1 MKHAGSLGRPL
12 RFVPSQYSQF
22 PRTFAI
28 LTTDA
33 LAPLAKAAH
42 TQSMQCLFAL
52 CAIPLFAAA
61 GVAVADSSVTSQRKV
76 TQVAAGIYSIRHA
89 DAPDTNPQGNTTVI
103 IGERSVLVVDSAYL
117 PSSAAE
123 DIAQI
128 RRWTDRP
135 VRYVL
140 NTHWHPDHQRGSSV
154 YVDAF
159 PDVAIVAHRETAKLM
174 ASYDAANR
182 ERYPKRLQTMKETL
196 QKKPD
201 AELQKT
207 VDGRSRVLAELERS
221 RLQLPTLT
229 FDSELTLDLG
239 NRIVDIRHAG
249 IGDTR
254 GDAWAY
260 LPKEQVLVTGDLVV
274 APVPYFFAGYP
285 EGLERTLHRLME
297 LDVKAIVPGHG
308 DVMQDKSYMRAVL
321 EMVETIVAQVNAAV
335 VRIGSLS
342 ARLEDVRPQ
351 IDVTEYRRQFA
362 GDDPHNQE
370 YFDESIEGLIKDAF
384 YQAPK

>member
-1 MKHAGSLGRPL
+1 MMQHRL
-12 RFVPSQYSQF
+12 RSG
-22 PRTFAI
+22 I
-28 LTTDA
+28 LCSITLVA
-33 LAPLAKAAH
+33 SA
-42 TQSMQCLFAL
+42 
-52 CAIPLFAAA
+52 
-61 GVAVADSSVTSQRKV
+61 AVADSSVTQQRSVTKV
-76 TQVAAGIYSIRHA
+76 AEGVYAIRHV

-103 IGERSVLVVDSAYL
+103 IGERDVLVVDSGYL

-123 DIAQI
+123 DVAQI
-128 RRWTDRP
+128 RQWTKLP
-135 VRYVL
+135 VRYLL
-140 NTHWHPDHQRGSSV
+140 NTHWHPDHQRGNSV

-159 PDVAIVAHRETAKLM
+159 PGIAIVAHQETAKLM
-174 ASYDAANR
+174 AAYDAGNR
-182 ERYPKRLQTMKETL
+182 ERYPQRLQSMKETL
-196 QKKPD
+196 AKKPD

-207 VDGRSRVLAELERS
+207 VEGRSRVLAELERS

-229 FDSELTLDLG
+229 FDSELSLDLG
-239 NRIVDIRHAG
+239 NRRVEIRHTG
-249 IGDTR
+249 VGDTR

-260 LPKEQVLVTGDLVV
+260 LPKEQILVTGDLLV

-285 EGLERTLHRLME
+285 EELARSLRGLLK

-308 DVMQDKSYMRAVL
+308 DVMHDQTYLRAVL
-321 EMVETIVAQVNAAV
+321 EMVETIVGQVNAAI

-351 IDVTEYRRQFA
+351 IDVTQYRRRFA

>member
-1 MKHAGSLGRPL
+1 MKYRL
-12 RFVPSQYSQF
+12 RSG
-22 PRTFAI
+22 I
-28 LTTDA
+28 LCTIT
-33 LAPLAKAAH
+33 LAASA
-42 TQSMQCLFAL
+42 
-52 CAIPLFAAA
+52 
-61 GVAVADSSVTSQRKV
+61 AVADSSVTQQRSVTKV
-76 TQVAAGIYSIRHA
+76 AEGVYAIRHV
-89 DAPDTNPQGNTTVI
+89 DSPDTNPQGNTTVI
-103 IGERSVLVVDSAYL
+103 IGERDVLVIDSGYL

-128 RRWTDRP
+128 RRWTNRP
-135 VRYVL
+135 VRYLL
-140 NTHWHPDHQRGSSV
+140 NTHWHPDHQRGNST

-159 PDVAIVAHRETAKLM
+159 PEVAIVAHRETAKLM
-174 ASYDAANR
+174 ATYDAANR
-182 ERYPKRLQTMKETL
+182 ERYPKRVRSMQEKLAA
-196 QKKPD
+196 KPD

-207 VDGRSRVLAELERS
+207 FDGQSRVLAEVERS

-229 FDSELTLDLG
+229 FDSELSVDLG
-239 NRIVDIRHAG
+239 NRIVEIRHSG

-260 LPKEQVLVTGDLVV
+260 LPKEQILVTGDVLV

-285 EGLERTLHRLME
+285 EGLARSLHGLLE

-308 DVMQDKSYMRAVL
+308 DVMHDKTYLRAVL
-321 EMVETIVAQVNAAV
+321 EMVETVVGQVNAAV

-351 IDVTEYRRQFA
+351 IDVAEYRRRFA

>member
-1 MKHAGSLGRPL
+1 MQRLLVALG
-12 RFVPSQYSQF
+12 
-22 PRTFAI
+22 AI
-28 LTTDA
+28 L
-33 LAPLAKAAH
+33 LADGA
-42 TQSMQCLFAL
+42 
-52 CAIPLFAAA
+52 
-61 GVAVADSSVTSQRKV
+61 AVADSSVTTQRGVTKV
-76 TQVAAGIYSIRHA
+76 ADGIYAIRHV

-103 IGERSVLVVDSAYL
+103 IGERAVLVVDCGYL

-140 NTHWHPDHQRGSSV
+140 NTHWHHDHQRGNSV

-159 PDVAIVAHRETAKLM
+159 PDVTIVAHAQTARLM
-174 ASYDAANR
+174 AAYDAANR
-182 ERYPKRLQTMKETL
+182 ERYPKRLQAMKETL
-196 QKKPD
+196 AQKPD

-207 VDGRSRVLAELERS
+207 VDGRNRVLAELQRS

-229 FDSELTLDLG
+229 FDNELDLDLG
-239 NRIVDIRHAG
+239 NRVVEIRHSGA
-249 IGDTR
+249 GDTR
-254 GDAWAY
+254 GDAWAWV
-260 LPKEQVLVTGDLVV
+260 PKEQVLVTGDVLA

-285 EGLERTLHRLME
+285 EGLAHTLHRLLE
-297 LDVKAIVPGHG
+297 LDAKAIVPGHG
-308 DVMQDKSYMRAVL
+308 DVMRDQTYMRAVL
-321 EMVETIVAQVNAAV
+321 EMVETIVGQVNAAI

-351 IDVTEYRRQFA
+351 IDVAEYRRRFA

>member
-1 MKHAGSLGRPL
+1 MQHRLSTG
-12 RFVPSQYSQF
+12 
-22 PRTFAI
+22 I
-28 LTTDA
+28 LCTIT
-33 LAPLAKAAH
+33 LAAS
-42 TQSMQCLFAL
+42 T
-52 CAIPLFAAA
+52 
-61 GVAVADSSVTSQRKV
+61 AVADSSVTQQRSV
-76 TQVAAGIYSIRHA
+76 TQVADGVYAIRHV
-89 DAPDTNPQGNTTVI
+89 DSPDTNPQGNTTVI
-103 IGERSVLVVDSAYL
+103 IGERAVLVVDSGYL

-128 RRWTDRP
+128 RRWTKLP
-135 VRYVL
+135 VRYLL
-140 NTHWHPDHQRGSSV
+140 NTHWHPDHQRGNST

-159 PDVAIVAHRETAKLM
+159 PEVTIVAHRETAKLM
-174 ASYDAANR
+174 AAYDAGNR
-182 ERYPKRLQTMKETL
+182 ERYPKRVRTMQEKL
-196 QKKPD
+196 AKQPD

-207 VDGRSRVLAELERS
+207 FDGQSRVLAELERS

-229 FDSELTLDLG
+229 FDSELSVDLG
-239 NRIVDIRHAG
+239 NRVVEVRHSG
-249 IGDTR
+249 IGDTL

-260 LPKEQVLVTGDLVV
+260 LPKEQILVTGDLVV

-285 EGLERTLHRLME
+285 EALARSLHRLLE

-308 DVMQDKSYMRAVL
+308 DVMRDQTYMRAVL
-321 EMVETIVAQVNAAV
+321 DMVETIVGQVNAAV

-351 IDVTEYRRQFA
+351 IDVAEYRRRFA

>member
-1 MKHAGSLGRPL
+1 MQHRLSTG
-12 RFVPSQYSQF
+12 
-22 PRTFAI
+22 I
-28 LTTDA
+28 LCTIT
-33 LAPLAKAAH
+33 LAASA
-42 TQSMQCLFAL
+42 
-52 CAIPLFAAA
+52 
-61 GVAVADSSVTSQRKV
+61 AVADSSVTQQRSV
-76 TQVAAGIYSIRHA
+76 TQVADGVYAIRHV
-89 DAPDTNPQGNTTVI
+89 DSPDTNPQGNTTVI
-103 IGERSVLVVDSAYL
+103 IGERGVLVVDSGYL
-117 PSSAAE
+117 PSSAVE

-128 RRWTDRP
+128 RSWTKLP
-135 VRYVL
+135 VRYLL
-140 NTHWHPDHQRGSSV
+140 NTHWHPDHQRGNST

-159 PDVAIVAHRETAKLM
+159 PEVTIVAHRETAKLM
-174 ASYDAANR
+174 AAYDAGNR
-182 ERYPKRLQTMKETL
+182 ERYPKRVRSMQEKLAKQ
-196 QKKPD
+196 PD

-207 VDGRSRVLAELERS
+207 FDGQSRVLAELERS

-229 FDSELTLDLG
+229 FDSELSVDLG
-239 NRIVDIRHAG
+239 NRVVEVRHSG
-249 IGDTR
+249 IGDTL

-260 LPKEQVLVTGDLVV
+260 LPKEQILVTGDLVV

-285 EGLERTLHRLME
+285 EALARSLHRLLE

-308 DVMQDKSYMRAVL
+308 DVMRDQTYMRAVL
-321 EMVETIVAQVNAAV
+321 DMVETIVGQVNAAV

-351 IDVTEYRRQFA
+351 IDVAEYRRRFA

>member
-1 MKHAGSLGRPL
+1 MQRLLVALG
-12 RFVPSQYSQF
+12 
-22 PRTFAI
+22 AI
-28 LTTDA
+28 V
-33 LAPLAKAAH
+33 
-42 TQSMQCLFAL
+42 M
-52 CAIPLFAAA
+52 AA
-61 GVAVADSSVTSQRKV
+61 GVAVADSSVTTQRTV
-76 TQVAAGIYSIRHA
+76 TKIADGVYSIRHA
-89 DAPDTNPQGNTTVI
+89 DAPDSNPQGNTTVV
-103 IGERSVLVVDSAYL
+103 IGERAVLVVDSSYL

-128 RRWTDRP
+128 RRWTKRP
-135 VRYVL
+135 VRYLL
-140 NTHWHPDHQRGSSV
+140 NTHWHPDHQRGNSV

-159 PDVAIVAHRETAKLM
+159 PDVTVVAHAETAKLM

-182 ERYPKRLQTMKETL
+182 ERYPKRLQAMKETL
-196 QKKPD
+196 EKGPD

-221 RLQLPTLT
+221 RLQLPSLT
-229 FDSELTLDLG
+229 FDSELTVDLG
-239 NRIVDIRHAG
+239 NRVVEIRHTG

-260 LPKEQVLVTGDLVV
+260 LPKEQILVTGDVLV

-285 EGLERTLHRLME
+285 ADLARTLHRLLE
-297 LDVKAIVPGHG
+297 LDVKAVVPGHG
-308 DVMQDKSYMRAVL
+308 DVMHDKTYMRAVL
-321 EMVETIVAQVNAAV
+321 EMVETIVGQVNAVV

-351 IDVTEYRRQFA
+351 IDVADYRRRFA
-362 GDDPHNQE
+362 GDDPRNQE

>member
-1 MKHAGSLGRPL
+1 MQRLLVALGASFL
-12 RFVPSQYSQF
+12 
-22 PRTFAI
+22 
-28 LTTDA
+28 
-33 LAPLAKAAH
+33 
-42 TQSMQCLFAL
+42 
-52 CAIPLFAAA
+52 AA
-61 GVAVADSSVTSQRKV
+61 GVAGADSSVTTQRSVTKV
-76 TQVAAGIYSIRHA
+76 AEGVYSIRHA
-89 DAPDTNPQGNTTVI
+89 DSPDTNPQGNTTVI
-103 IGERSVLVVDSAYL
+103 IGERAVLVVDSGYL

-128 RRWTDRP
+128 RGWTDRP
-135 VRYVL
+135 VRYLL
-140 NTHWHPDHQRGSSV
+140 NTHWHPDHQRGNSV
-154 YVDAF
+154 YADAF
-159 PDVAIVAHRETAKLM
+159 PELTIVAHAQTAKLM

-182 ERYPKRLQTMKETL
+182 ERYPRLLQKMQETL

-207 VDGRSRVLAELERS
+207 VDGRTRVLAELERS

-229 FDSELTLDLG
+229 FESEMDLDLG
-239 NRIVDIRHAG
+239 NRIVEIRHTG

-254 GDAWAY
+254 GDAWAW
-260 LPKEQVLVTGDLVV
+260 LPKEQTLVTGDVLV

-285 EGLERTLHRLME
+285 EGLARTLRRLLE
-297 LDVKAIVPGHG
+297 LDAKAIVPGHG
-308 DVMQDKSYMRAVL
+308 DVMHDTSYLRAVV
-321 EMVETIVAQVNAAV
+321 EMIETIVGQVNAAI

-351 IDVTEYRRQFA
+351 IDVAEYRRRFA

>member
-1 MKHAGSLGRPL
+1 LAEAC
-12 RFVPSQYSQF
+12 RFVPFDPAS
-22 PRTFAI
+22 AI
-28 LTTDA
+28 LTTGA

-42 TQSMQCLFAL
+42 TQSMQRSLAL
-52 CAIPLFAAA
+52 CAIPLFAV
-61 GVAVADSSVTSQRKV
+61 GVAVADSSITPQRKV

-89 DAPDTNPQGNTTVI
+89 DAPDSNPQGNTTVI

-128 RRWTDRP
+128 RRWTDKP

-140 NTHWHPDHQRGSSV
+140 NTHWHPDHQRGNSV

-159 PDVAIVAHRETAKLM
+159 PDVAIVAHPETVKLM
-174 ASYDAANR
+174 AAYDAANR
-182 ERYPKRLQTMKETL
+182 DRYPKRVQAMKESLQT
-196 QKKPD
+196 KPD

-207 VDGRSRVLAELERS
+207 VEGRSRVVAELERS

-239 NRIVDIRHAG
+239 NRIVEIRHTG

-260 LPKEQVLVTGDLVV
+260 VTNEQVLVTGDLLA

-285 EGLERTLHRLME
+285 EGVARTLRRLLE
-297 LDVKAIVPGHG
+297 LDIKAIVPGHG
-308 DVMQDKSYMRAVL
+308 DVMHDKAYMLAVV
-321 EMVETIVAQVNAAV
+321 EMVEAIIGQVNAAI

-351 IDVTEYRRQFA
+351 IDVTQYRRRFA
-362 GDDPHNQE
+362 GDDPNNQE
-370 YFDESIEGLIKDAF
+370 YFDESIEGLIKGAF

>member
-1 MKHAGSLGRPL
+1 
-12 RFVPSQYSQF
+12 
-22 PRTFAI
+22 
-28 LTTDA
+28 
-33 LAPLAKAAH
+33 
-42 TQSMQCLFAL
+42 MQRSFAL
-52 CAIPLFAAA
+52 IAIVLVHVLFLAA
-61 GVAVADSSVTSQRKV
+61 GIAGADSSVTTQRTVTKV
-76 TQVAAGIYSIRHA
+76 AEGVYAIRHV

-103 IGERSVLVVDSAYL
+103 IGERAVLVVDSGYL

-135 VRYVL
+135 IRYLL
-140 NTHWHPDHQRGSSV
+140 NTHWHPDHQRGNSV

-159 PDVAIVAHRETAKLM
+159 PDVAIVAHPETVRLM

-182 ERYPKRLQTMKETL
+182 ERYPKRLQSMKETL
-196 QKKPD
+196 AQKPD

-207 VDGRSRVLAELERS
+207 VEGRSRVLAELEHS

-229 FDSELTLDLG
+229 FEDELTVDLG
-239 NRIVDIRHAG
+239 NRVVQIRHSG

-260 LPKEQVLVTGDLVV
+260 LPKEQILVAGDVLV

-285 EGLERTLHRLME
+285 EGLARTLRRLSE
-297 LDVKAIVPGHG
+297 LDLKAIVPGHG
-308 DVMQDKSYMRAVL
+308 DVMHDQTYLRSVL
-321 EMVETIVAQVNAAV
+321 EMIETIVSQVNAAV

-351 IDVTEYRRQFA
+351 IDVADYRRRFA

-370 YFDESIEGLIKDAF
+370 YFDESIEALIKDAF
-384 YQAPK
+384 YQAPN

>member
-1 MKHAGSLGRPL
+1 MERRLSSGLL
-12 RFVPSQYSQF
+12 C
-22 PRTFAI
+22 
-28 LTTDA
+28 TTA
-33 LAPLAKAAH
+33 LII
-42 TQSMQCLFAL
+42 CVD
-52 CAIPLFAAA
+52 A
-61 GVAVADSSVTSQRKV
+61 GVAFADSSVTTQRTVSKV
-76 TQVAAGIYSIRHA
+76 AEGVYSIRHA

-103 IGERSVLVVDSAYL
+103 IGERAVLVVDSSYL

-135 VRYVL
+135 VRYLL
-140 NTHWHPDHQRGSSV
+140 NTHWHPDHQRGNSV

-159 PDVAIVAHRETAKLM
+159 PDMTIVAHPETVRLM
-174 ASYDAANR
+174 AAYDAANR
-182 ERYPKRLQTMKETL
+182 ERYPKRLQAMKETL
-196 QKKPD
+196 AKKPD
-201 AELQKT
+201 PELQKT
-207 VDGRSRVLAELERS
+207 VEGRGRVLAELERS

-229 FDSELTLDLG
+229 FEDRMTVDLG
-239 NRIVDIRHAG
+239 NRVVEMRHSG

-260 LPKEQVLVTGDLVV
+260 LPKEQILITGDLLV

-285 EGLERTLHRLME
+285 EGRARTLQRLVE
-297 LDVKAIVPGHG
+297 LDLKAIVPGHG
-308 DVMQDKSYMRAVL
+308 DVLHDKTYLRAVL
-321 EMVETIVAQVNAAV
+321 ELVETIVDQVNAAV

-351 IDVTEYRRQFA
+351 IDVAEYRRRFA
-362 GDDPHNQE
+362 GDNPHNQE
-370 YFDESIEGLIKDAF
+370 YFDESIEALIKDAF

>member
-1 MKHAGSLGRPL
+1 MMQQRVRSG
-12 RFVPSQYSQF
+12 
-22 PRTFAI
+22 I
-28 LTTDA
+28 LCSITLVA
-33 LAPLAKAAH
+33 SA
-42 TQSMQCLFAL
+42 
-52 CAIPLFAAA
+52 
-61 GVAVADSSVTSQRKV
+61 AVADSSVTQQRSVAKV
-76 TQVAAGIYSIRHA
+76 AEGVYAIRHA
-89 DAPDTNPQGNTTVI
+89 DSPDTNPQGNTTVI
-103 IGERSVLVVDSAYL
+103 IGERDVLVVDSGYL

-128 RRWTDRP
+128 RQWTKLP
-135 VRYVL
+135 VRYLL
-140 NTHWHPDHQRGSSV
+140 NTHWHPDHQRGNSA

-159 PDVAIVAHRETAKLM
+159 PGIAIVAHRETAKLM
-174 ASYDAANR
+174 AAYDAANR
-182 ERYPKRLQTMKETL
+182 ERYPQRLQSMKETL
-196 QKKPD
+196 AKKPD

-207 VDGRSRVLAELERS
+207 VEGRSRVLAELQRS

-229 FDSELTLDLG
+229 FDSELSVDLG
-239 NRIVDIRHAG
+239 NRIVEIRYAG

-260 LPKEQVLVTGDLVV
+260 LPKEQILVTGDVLV

-285 EGLERTLHRLME
+285 EELARSLHRLLE

-308 DVMQDKSYMRAVL
+308 DVMHDQTYLRAVL
-321 EMVETIVAQVNAAV
+321 EMVETIVGQVNAAV

-351 IDVTEYRRQFA
+351 IDVTEYRRRFA

>member
-1 MKHAGSLGRPL
+1 MQRVLVALG
-12 RFVPSQYSQF
+12 
-22 PRTFAI
+22 AI
-28 LTTDA
+28 VVA
-33 LAPLAKAAH
+33 
-42 TQSMQCLFAL
+42 S
-52 CAIPLFAAA
+52 
-61 GVAVADSSVTSQRKV
+61 GVAIADSSVTTQRSI
-76 TQVAAGIYSIRHA
+76 TRVADGVYSIRHA

-103 IGERSVLVVDSAYL
+103 IGERAVLVVDSAYL
-117 PSSAAE
+117 PSSATE

-140 NTHWHPDHQRGSSV
+140 NTHWHPDHQRGNSV

-159 PDVAIVAHRETAKLM
+159 PHVTIVAHAETAKLM

-182 ERYPKRLQTMKETL
+182 ERYPRLLQTMQEKLKKE
-196 QKKPD
+196 PD

-207 VDGRSRVLAELERS
+207 VEGRTRVLADLQRS

-229 FDSELTLDLG
+229 FDSELTVDLG
-239 NRIVDIRHAG
+239 NRIVEIRHSG

-254 GDAWAY
+254 GDAWVY
-260 LPKEQVLVTGDLVV
+260 LPKEQVLVTGDLLV

-285 EGLERTLHRLME
+285 EAHARSLHRLLE
-297 LDVKAIVPGHG
+297 LDAKAIVPGHG
-308 DVMQDKSYMRAVL
+308 DVMHDKTYMRAVV
-321 EMVETIVAQVNAAV
+321 EMVDTIVGQVNAAI

-351 IDVTEYRRQFA
+351 IDVADYRRRFA

>member
-1 MKHAGSLGRPL
+1 MMQRLLVA
-12 RFVPSQYSQF
+12 F
-22 PRTFAI
+22 FAI
-28 LTTDA
+28 
-33 LAPLAKAAH
+33 AP
-42 TQSMQCLFAL
+42 
-52 CAIPLFAAA
+52 AAA
-61 GVAVADSSVTSQRKV
+61 AADSSVTPQRTV
-76 TQVAAGIYSIRHA
+76 TQVAEGIYSIRHA

-103 IGERSVLVVDSAYL
+103 IGEHAVLVVDSSYL

-128 RRWTDRP
+128 KRWTDRP
-135 VRYVL
+135 VRYLL
-140 NTHWHPDHQRGSSV
+140 NTHWHPDHQRGNSA

-159 PDVAIVAHRETAKLM
+159 PEVTIVAHTETVRLM
-174 ASYDAANR
+174 AAYDTANR
-182 ERYPKRLQTMKETL
+182 QRYPQRLQQMKETL
-196 QKKPD
+196 AKKPD

-207 VDGRSRVLAELERS
+207 VAGRSRVLAELERS

-229 FDSELTLDLG
+229 FENAMTVDLG
-239 NRIVDIRHAG
+239 NRVVEIRHSG
-249 IGDTR
+249 SGDTR

-260 LPKEQVLVTGDLVV
+260 LPKEQVLVTGDVLV

-285 EGLERTLHRLME
+285 EGRARTLRQLLQ

-308 DVMQDKSYMRAVL
+308 DVLRDQTYLRSVA
-321 EMVETIVAQVNAAV
+321 EMVETIVGQVHAAV

-351 IDVTEYRRQFA
+351 IDVAEYRRRFA

>member
-1 MKHAGSLGRPL
+1 MQRLLVALG
-12 RFVPSQYSQF
+12 
-22 PRTFAI
+22 AI
-28 LTTDA
+28 VV
-33 LAPLAKAAH
+33 
-42 TQSMQCLFAL
+42 
-52 CAIPLFAAA
+52 AA
-61 GVAVADSSVTSQRKV
+61 GVAVADSSVTTQRTV
-76 TQVAAGIYSIRHA
+76 TKIADGVYSIRHA
-89 DAPDTNPQGNTTVI
+89 DAPDSNPQGNTTVV
-103 IGERSVLVVDSAYL
+103 IGERAALVVDSSYL

-128 RRWTDRP
+128 RRWTKRP
-135 VRYVL
+135 VRYLL
-140 NTHWHPDHQRGSSV
+140 NTHWHPDHQRGNSV

-159 PDVAIVAHRETAKLM
+159 PDVTVVAHAETAKLM

-182 ERYPKRLQTMKETL
+182 ERYPKRLQAMKETL
-196 QKKPD
+196 EKGPD

-221 RLQLPTLT
+221 RLQLPSLT
-229 FDSELTLDLG
+229 FDSELTVDLG
-239 NRIVDIRHAG
+239 NRVVEIRHTG

-260 LPKEQVLVTGDLVV
+260 LPKEQILVTGDVLV

-285 EGLERTLHRLME
+285 ADLARTLHRLLE
-297 LDVKAIVPGHG
+297 LDVKAVVPGHG
-308 DVMQDKSYMRAVL
+308 DVMHDKTYMRAVL
-321 EMVETIVAQVNAAV
+321 EMVETIVGQVNAAV

-351 IDVTEYRRQFA
+351 IDVADYRRRFA

>member
-1 MKHAGSLGRPL
+1 MQRSSVAL
-12 RFVPSQYSQF
+12 V
-22 PRTFAI
+22 AI
-28 LTTDA
+28 VLV
-33 LAPLAKAAH
+33 L
-42 TQSMQCLFAL
+42 
-52 CAIPLFAAA
+52 AA
-61 GVAVADSSVTSQRKV
+61 GGVGADSSVTTQRTVTKV
-76 TQVAAGIYSIRHA
+76 AEGVYAIRHV

-103 IGERSVLVVDSAYL
+103 IGERAVLVVDSGYL

-135 VRYVL
+135 VRYLL
-140 NTHWHPDHQRGSSV
+140 NTHWHPDHQRGNSV

-159 PDVAIVAHRETAKLM
+159 PEVAIVAHPETVRLM

-182 ERYPKRLQTMKETL
+182 ERYPKRLQSMRETL
-196 QKKPD
+196 AKKPD

-207 VDGRSRVLAELERS
+207 VEGRSRVLAELERS

-229 FDSELTLDLG
+229 FEDELTVDLG
-239 NRIVDIRHAG
+239 NRVVQIRHTG

-260 LPKEQVLVTGDLVV
+260 LPKERILVAGDVLV

-285 EGLERTLHRLME
+285 EGLARTLHRLAE
-297 LDVKAIVPGHG
+297 LDVQAIVPGHG
-308 DVMQDKSYMRAVL
+308 DVMHDKTYLRSVL
-321 EMVETIVAQVNAAV
+321 EMIETIVGQVNAAV

-351 IDVTEYRRQFA
+351 IDVADYRRRFA

-370 YFDESIEGLIKDAF
+370 YFDESIEALIKDAF

>member
-1 MKHAGSLGRPL
+1 MQRLCVALGAIVLAG
-12 RFVPSQYSQF
+12 
-22 PRTFAI
+22 
-28 LTTDA
+28 D
-33 LAPLAKAAH
+33 LA
-42 TQSMQCLFAL
+42 C
-52 CAIPLFAAA
+52 
-61 GVAVADSSVTSQRKV
+61 ADSSVTTQRSV
-76 TQVAAGIYSIRHA
+76 TQVAEGVYAIRHA

-103 IGERSVLVVDSAYL
+103 IGERAVLVVDSAYL

-135 VRYVL
+135 VRYLL
-140 NTHWHPDHQRGSSV
+140 NTHWHPDHQRGNSA

-159 PDVAIVAHRETAKLM
+159 ADVTIVAQAQTAKLM

-182 ERYPKRLQTMKETL
+182 ERYPKLLQAMQEKLKTGR
-196 QKKPD
+196 D

-207 VDGRSRVLAELERS
+207 VEGRTRVLAELQRS

-229 FDSELTLDLG
+229 FDSEMTLDLG
-239 NRIVDIRHAG
+239 NRIVEIRHSG

-260 LPKEQVLVTGDLVV
+260 LPKEQILVTGDVLV

-285 EGLERTLHRLME
+285 EGLARTLRRLLE

-308 DVMQDKSYMRAVL
+308 DVMHDQAYLRAEA
-321 EMVETIVAQVNAAV
+321 EMIETIVAQVNAAI

-351 IDVTEYRRQFA
+351 IDVTEYRRRFA

>member
-1 MKHAGSLGRPL
+1 MQRLLVALG
-12 RFVPSQYSQF
+12 
-22 PRTFAI
+22 AI
-28 LTTDA
+28 V
-33 LAPLAKAAH
+33 
-42 TQSMQCLFAL
+42 M
-52 CAIPLFAAA
+52 AA
-61 GVAVADSSVTSQRKV
+61 GVAVADSSVTTQRTV
-76 TQVAAGIYSIRHA
+76 TKIADGVYSIRHA
-89 DAPDTNPQGNTTVI
+89 DAPDSNPQGNTTVV
-103 IGERSVLVVDSAYL
+103 IGERAALVVDSSYL

-128 RRWTDRP
+128 RRWTNRP
-135 VRYVL
+135 VRYLL
-140 NTHWHPDHQRGSSV
+140 NTHWHPDHQRGNSV

-159 PDVAIVAHRETAKLM
+159 PDVTVVAHAETAKLM

-182 ERYPKRLQTMKETL
+182 ERYPKRLQAMKETL
-196 QKKPD
+196 EKGPD

-221 RLQLPTLT
+221 RLQLPSLT
-229 FDSELTLDLG
+229 FDSELTVDLG
-239 NRIVDIRHAG
+239 NRVVEIRHTG

-260 LPKEQVLVTGDLVV
+260 LPKEQILVTGDVLV

-285 EGLERTLHRLME
+285 ADLARTLHRLLE
-297 LDVKAIVPGHG
+297 LDVKAVVPGHG
-308 DVMQDKSYMRAVL
+308 DVMHDKTYMRAVL
-321 EMVETIVAQVNAAV
+321 EMVETIVGQVNAAV

-351 IDVTEYRRQFA
+351 IDVADYRRRFA

>member
-1 MKHAGSLGRPL
+1 MQRLLVALG
-12 RFVPSQYSQF
+12 
-22 PRTFAI
+22 AI
-28 LTTDA
+28 F
-33 LAPLAKAAH
+33 LADGA
-42 TQSMQCLFAL
+42 
-52 CAIPLFAAA
+52 
-61 GVAVADSSVTSQRKV
+61 AVADSSVTTQRSVTKV
-76 TQVAAGIYSIRHA
+76 ADGIYAIRHA

-103 IGERSVLVVDSAYL
+103 IGERAVLVVDSSYL

-140 NTHWHPDHQRGSSV
+140 NTHWHPDHQRGNSV
-154 YVDAF
+154 YFDAF
-159 PDVAIVAHRETAKLM
+159 PGVTIVAHEETARLM

-182 ERYPKRLQTMKETL
+182 ERYPKRLQSMKETL
-196 QKKPD
+196 AQKPD
-201 AELQKT
+201 VELQKT
-207 VDGRSRVLAELERS
+207 VEGRSRVLAELERS

-229 FDSELTLDLG
+229 FDSELQLDLG
-239 NRIVDIRHAG
+239 NRAVEIRHSG
-249 IGDTR
+249 TGDTR
-254 GDAWAY
+254 GDAWAW
-260 LPKEQVLVTGDLVV
+260 LPKEQVLVTGDVLA

-285 EGLERTLHRLME
+285 EGLAHTLHRLSD
-297 LDVKAIVPGHG
+297 LDAKAIVPGHG
-308 DVMQDKSYMRAVL
+308 DVMRDQTYMRAVL
-321 EMVETIVAQVNAAV
+321 EMVETIVGEVNAAI

-351 IDVTEYRRQFA
+351 IDVAEYRRRFA

>member
-1 MKHAGSLGRPL
+1 MQRLLVALG
-12 RFVPSQYSQF
+12 
-22 PRTFAI
+22 AI
-28 LTTDA
+28 VV
-33 LAPLAKAAH
+33 
-42 TQSMQCLFAL
+42 
-52 CAIPLFAAA
+52 AA
-61 GVAVADSSVTSQRKV
+61 GVAVADSSVTTQRTV
-76 TQVAAGIYSIRHA
+76 TKIADGVYSIRHA
-89 DAPDTNPQGNTTVI
+89 DAPDSNPQGNTTVV
-103 IGERSVLVVDSAYL
+103 IGERAALVVDSSYL

-128 RRWTDRP
+128 RRWTNRP
-135 VRYVL
+135 VRYLL
-140 NTHWHPDHQRGSSV
+140 NTHWHPDHQRGNSV

-159 PDVAIVAHRETAKLM
+159 PDVTVVAHAETAKLM

-182 ERYPKRLQTMKETL
+182 ERYPKRLQAMKETL
-196 QKKPD
+196 EKGPD

-221 RLQLPTLT
+221 RLQLPSLT
-229 FDSELTLDLG
+229 FDSELTVDLG
-239 NRIVDIRHAG
+239 NRVVEIRHTG

-260 LPKEQVLVTGDLVV
+260 LPKEQILVTGDVLV

-285 EGLERTLHRLME
+285 ADLARTLHRLLE
-297 LDVKAIVPGHG
+297 LDVKAVVPGHG
-308 DVMQDKSYMRAVL
+308 DVMHDKTYMRAVL
-321 EMVETIVAQVNAAV
+321 EMVETIVGQVNAAV

-351 IDVTEYRRQFA
+351 IDVADYRRRFA

>member
-1 MKHAGSLGRPL
+1 MERP
-12 RFVPSQYSQF
+12 F
-22 PRTFAI
+22 I
-28 LTTDA
+28 
-33 LAPLAKAAH
+33 
-42 TQSMQCLFAL
+42 AL
-52 CAIPLFAAA
+52 CAIALTS
-61 GVAVADSSVTSQRKV
+61 GVAVADSSVTTQRSVAKV
-76 TQVAAGIYSIRHA
+76 AEGVYAIRHA

-103 IGERSVLVVDSAYL
+103 VGERSVLVIDSAYL

-128 RRWTDRP
+128 RRWTDKP
-135 VRYVL
+135 VRYLL
-140 NTHWHPDHQRGSSV
+140 NTHWHPDHQRGNSA

-174 ASYDAANR
+174 AAYDAANR
-182 ERYPKRLQTMKETL
+182 ERYPQRLQSLKETL
-196 QKKPD
+196 AKGPD

-229 FDSELTLDLG
+229 FDSELNIDLG
-239 NRIVDIRHAG
+239 NRVVEIRHTG

-260 LPKEQVLVTGDLVV
+260 LPKEQILVTGDLLV

-285 EGLERTLHRLME
+285 EGLARTLHRLLE

-308 DVMQDKSYMRAVL
+308 DVMHDKTYMRAVL
-321 EMVETIVAQVNAAV
+321 EMIETIVGQVNAAI

-351 IDVTEYRRQFA
+351 IDVTKYRRRFA

>member
-1 MKHAGSLGRPL
+1 MQRLLVALG
-12 RFVPSQYSQF
+12 
-22 PRTFAI
+22 AI
-28 LTTDA
+28 VV
-33 LAPLAKAAH
+33 
-42 TQSMQCLFAL
+42 
-52 CAIPLFAAA
+52 AA
-61 GVAVADSSVTSQRKV
+61 GVAVADSSVTTQRTV
-76 TQVAAGIYSIRHA
+76 TKIADGVYSIRHA
-89 DAPDTNPQGNTTVI
+89 DAPDSNPQGNTTVV
-103 IGERSVLVVDSAYL
+103 IGERAALVVDSSYL

-128 RRWTDRP
+128 RRWTNRP
-135 VRYVL
+135 VRYLL
-140 NTHWHPDHQRGSSV
+140 NTHWHPDHQRGNSV

-159 PDVAIVAHRETAKLM
+159 PDVTVVAHAETAKLM

-182 ERYPKRLQTMKETL
+182 ERYPKRLQAMKETL
-196 QKKPD
+196 EKGPD

-221 RLQLPTLT
+221 RLQLPSLT
-229 FDSELTLDLG
+229 FDSELTVDLG
-239 NRIVDIRHAG
+239 NRVVEIRHTG

-260 LPKEQVLVTGDLVV
+260 LPKEQILVTGDVLV

-285 EGLERTLHRLME
+285 ADLARTLHRLLE
-297 LDVKAIVPGHG
+297 LDVKAVVPGHG
-308 DVMQDKSYMRAVL
+308 DVMRDKTYMLAVL
-321 EMVETIVAQVNAAV
+321 EMVETIVGQVNAAV

-351 IDVTEYRRQFA
+351 IDVADYRRRFA

>member
-1 MKHAGSLGRPL
+1 MQRLLVTLG
-12 RFVPSQYSQF
+12 
-22 PRTFAI
+22 AI
-28 LTTDA
+28 L
-33 LAPLAKAAH
+33 LADGA
-42 TQSMQCLFAL
+42 
-52 CAIPLFAAA
+52 
-61 GVAVADSSVTSQRKV
+61 AVADSSVTTQRSVTKV
-76 TQVAAGIYSIRHA
+76 ADGIYAIRHV

-103 IGERSVLVVDSAYL
+103 IGERAVLVVDSGYL

-140 NTHWHPDHQRGSSV
+140 NTHWHPDHQRGNSV

-159 PDVAIVAHRETAKLM
+159 PDVTIVAHAETVRLM
-174 ASYDAANR
+174 AAYDAANR
-182 ERYPKRLQTMKETL
+182 ERYPQRLQAMKETL
-196 QKKPD
+196 AQKPD

-207 VDGRSRVLAELERS
+207 VDGRNRVLAELQRS

-229 FDSELTLDLG
+229 FDSELDLDLG
-239 NRIVDIRHAG
+239 NRVVEIRHSG
-249 IGDTR
+249 TGDTR
-254 GDAWAY
+254 GDAWAWV
-260 LPKEQVLVTGDLVV
+260 PKEQVLVTGDVLA

-285 EGLERTLHRLME
+285 EGLAHTLHRLLE
-297 LDVKAIVPGHG
+297 LDAKAIVPGHG
-308 DVMQDKSYMRAVL
+308 DVMRDQTYMRAVL
-321 EMVETIVAQVNAAV
+321 GMVETIVGQVNAAI

-351 IDVTEYRRQFA
+351 IDVAEYRRRFA

>member
-1 MKHAGSLGRPL
+1 MQRLLVALG
-12 RFVPSQYSQF
+12 
-22 PRTFAI
+22 AI
-28 LTTDA
+28 VV
-33 LAPLAKAAH
+33 
-42 TQSMQCLFAL
+42 
-52 CAIPLFAAA
+52 AA
-61 GVAVADSSVTSQRKV
+61 GVAVADSSVTTQRTV
-76 TQVAAGIYSIRHA
+76 TKIADGVYSIRHA
-89 DAPDTNPQGNTTVI
+89 DAPDSNPQGNTTVV
-103 IGERSVLVVDSAYL
+103 IGERAALVVDSSYL

-128 RRWTDRP
+128 RRWTNRP
-135 VRYVL
+135 VRYLL
-140 NTHWHPDHQRGSSV
+140 NTHWHPDHQRGNSV

-159 PDVAIVAHRETAKLM
+159 PDVTVVAHAETAKLM

-182 ERYPKRLQTMKETL
+182 ERYPKRLQAMKETL
-196 QKKPD
+196 EKGPD

-221 RLQLPTLT
+221 RLQLPSLT
-229 FDSELTLDLG
+229 FDSELTVDLG
-239 NRIVDIRHAG
+239 NRVVEIRHTG

-260 LPKEQVLVTGDLVV
+260 LPKEQILVTGDVLV

-285 EGLERTLHRLME
+285 ADLARTLHRLLE
-297 LDVKAIVPGHG
+297 LDVKAVVPGHG
-308 DVMQDKSYMRAVL
+308 DVMHDKTYMRAVL
-321 EMVETIVAQVNAAV
+321 EMVETIVGQVNAAV

-351 IDVTEYRRQFA
+351 IDVADYRRRFA
-362 GDDPHNQE
+362 GDDPRNQE

>member
-1 MKHAGSLGRPL
+1 
-12 RFVPSQYSQF
+12 
-22 PRTFAI
+22 
-28 LTTDA
+28 
-33 LAPLAKAAH
+33 
-42 TQSMQCLFAL
+42 MQRLLVAL
-52 CAIPLFAAA
+52 CAIVLADGIAI
-61 GVAVADSSVTSQRKV
+61 ADSSVTTQRSVTKV
-76 TQVAAGIYSIRHA
+76 ADGVYSIRHA

-103 IGERSVLVVDSAYL
+103 IGQRAVLVVDTAYL

-140 NTHWHPDHQRGSSV
+140 NTHWHPDHQRGNSV

-159 PDVAIVAHRETAKLM
+159 PDVTILAHARTAQLM
-174 ASYDAANR
+174 ASYDAGNR
-182 ERYPKRLQTMKETL
+182 ERYPERLQAMKETL
-196 QKKPD
+196 AKKPD
-201 AELQKT
+201 AELQQT

-229 FDSELTLDLG
+229 FDSELNLDLG
-239 NRIVDIRHAG
+239 NRVVEIRHTG
-249 IGDTR
+249 TGDTL
-254 GDAWAY
+254 GDAWAW
-260 LPKEQVLVTGDLVV
+260 LPKEQVLVTGDLLV

-285 EGLERTLHRLME
+285 TDLAHTLHRLNE
-297 LDVKAIVPGHG
+297 LDAKAIVPGHG
-308 DVMQDKSYMRAVL
+308 DVMRDKTYLRAVL
-321 EMVETIVAQVNAAV
+321 EMIETIVGEVNAAV

-351 IDVTEYRRQFA
+351 IDVAEYRRRFA

>member
-1 MKHAGSLGRPL
+1 MQRLFVALG
-12 RFVPSQYSQF
+12 
-22 PRTFAI
+22 AI
-28 LTTDA
+28 VVT
-33 LAPLAKAAH
+33 
-42 TQSMQCLFAL
+42 
-52 CAIPLFAAA
+52 A
-61 GVAVADSSVTSQRKV
+61 GVAVADSSVTTQRSVTKV
-76 TQVAAGIYSIRHA
+76 ADGVYSIRHA

-103 IGERSVLVVDSAYL
+103 IGERAVLVVDSSYL

-135 VRYVL
+135 VRYLL
-140 NTHWHPDHQRGSSV
+140 NTHWHPDHQRGNSV

-159 PDVAIVAHRETAKLM
+159 PDVAIVAHPETVRLM

-182 ERYPKRLQTMKETL
+182 DRYPRRLQAMRETL
-196 QKKPD
+196 AKGPD

-207 VDGRSRVLAELERS
+207 VEGRTRVLTELERS
-221 RLQLPTLT
+221 RLQLPSLT
-229 FDSELTLDLG
+229 FDSELTVDLG
-239 NRIVDIRHAG
+239 NRVVEMRHVG

-260 LPKEQVLVTGDLVV
+260 LPKEQILVTGDVLV

-285 EGLERTLHRLME
+285 EGLARTLHRLLE

-308 DVMQDKSYMRAVL
+308 DVMHDKTYMRAVL
-321 EMVETIVAQVNAAV
+321 EMVETIVGQVNAAV

-351 IDVTEYRRQFA
+351 IDVADYRRRFA

>member
-1 MKHAGSLGRPL
+1 MQHRLSTG
-12 RFVPSQYSQF
+12 
-22 PRTFAI
+22 I
-28 LTTDA
+28 LCTIT
-33 LAPLAKAAH
+33 LAAS
-42 TQSMQCLFAL
+42 T
-52 CAIPLFAAA
+52 
-61 GVAVADSSVTSQRKV
+61 AVADSSVTQQRSV
-76 TQVAAGIYSIRHA
+76 TQVADGVYAIRHV
-89 DAPDTNPQGNTTVI
+89 DSPDTNPQGNTTVI
-103 IGERSVLVVDSAYL
+103 IGERAVLVVDSGYL
-117 PSSAAE
+117 PSSAVE

-128 RRWTDRP
+128 RRWTKLP
-135 VRYVL
+135 VRYLL
-140 NTHWHPDHQRGSSV
+140 NTHWHPDHQRGNST

-159 PDVAIVAHRETAKLM
+159 PEVTIVAHRETAKLM
-174 ASYDAANR
+174 AAYDAGNR
-182 ERYPKRLQTMKETL
+182 ERYPKRVRTMQEKL
-196 QKKPD
+196 AKQPD

-207 VDGRSRVLAELERS
+207 FDGQSRVLAELERS

-229 FDSELTLDLG
+229 FDSELSVDLG
-239 NRIVDIRHAG
+239 NRVVEVRHSG
-249 IGDTR
+249 IGDTL

-260 LPKEQVLVTGDLVV
+260 LPKEQILVTGDLVV

-285 EGLERTLHRLME
+285 EALARSLHRLLE

-308 DVMQDKSYMRAVL
+308 DVMRDQTYMRAVL
-321 EMVETIVAQVNAAV
+321 DMVETIVGQVNAAV

-351 IDVTEYRRQFA
+351 IDVAEYRRRFA